1 MARTPTRHA
10 PARSAPHS
18 TGPRLVGL
26 LAFENAQILDVAG
39 PLEVFGSANR
49 CLIENGLVSGPA
61 YRLHIL
67 AERVGPVTMNNGLQ
81 LVATRAIHGRR
92 EPIDTLL
99 IAGGS
104 GVWEARRN
112 ARLIRWI
119 AQTAES
125 SRRVASICSGA
136 FLLAATGLLNGREA
150 TTHWSDCAQLAR
162 EFPKIQALPDRIF
175 VQDGKF
181 YSSGGVTA
189 GMDLALHLVEQ
200 DWSREVAVQVART
213 LVLFLRRPGGQS
225 QFSPHLAAENG
236 RESIRQA
243 QRHVL
248 AHPEADLSVPA
259 LAAVAGMSPRNFARA
274 FLADTGIT
282 PAKFV
287 EQARIDAARLRLE
300 QSGAAID
307 SIARSCGFGAPERM
321 RRAFHRHLSIDPSSY
336 RKTFSTTLGAL
347 DAGTSAQL

>member
-1 MARTPTRHA
+1 MARTPIRRTTG
-10 PARSAPHS
+10 RSALRLAA
-18 TGPRLVGL
+18 PRLVGL

-49 CLIENGLVSGPA
+49 CLIENGHVSRPA

-67 AERVGPVTMNNGLQ
+67 AERAGPVTMNNGLQ

-150 TTHWSDCAQLAR
+150 TTHWQDCARLAR
-162 EFPKIQALPDRIF
+162 EFPEIRSLPDRIF

-200 DWSREVAVQVART
+200 DWGREVAAQVARR

-236 RESIRQA
+236 REPIRQA

-248 AHPEADLSVPA
+248 THPEADLSVPA

-274 FLADTGIT
+274 FLADTGTT

-300 QSGAAID
+300 QSGAAIET
-307 SIARSCGFGAPERM
+307 IARSCGFGAPERM